1 MTSSRTR
8 RLLFALLVMITSGCV
23 SAPHPALS
31 PPPVTL
37 TTSAA
42 KRTMPPGGI
51 IPAAATEA
59 IPPKPKSAEPLTLDA
74 LTRLALAS
82 HPRLTQAAF
91 SVETAR
97 GRAIQAGLYPN
108 PVLSVTGDELGDVQ
122 GPGGI
127 WTAPHASQEIVTG
140 GKLTLSR
147 AAADRETDQA
157 ALALAGQRYI
167 LLAAVR
173 QAYIDALALQRRVEM
188 LTGVLD
194 LIDKAVEQTNSLVEA
209 KQAARLT
216 LVQLQAEAARVRADR
231 DAAKRE
237 LPGAYQRL
245 AAVVGV
251 PNLPITSV
259 AGTLEGELP
268 TYDPQVARQFV
279 TESHPEVWGA
289 RAGVERARL
298 LVKRAEVESIPNLTV
313 GAGYVR
319 QNQNKSDDWTL
330 GVSVPVPLWNRNQGN
345 IYAAKSQL
353 GEAVQEVGRVQ
364 ADLADRLA
372 AALRDYAAARER
384 ANQYRTKVLPLAKEA
399 YDISLA
405 AYNKGGQFESLQ
417 VLQAQRALAEAN
429 VEYVRALGEA
439 WRAAGV
445 LSGLLLEEAWPVAQ
459 QPSVTSDRR

>member
-1 MTSSRTR
+1 MTSAFTR
-8 RLLFALLVMITSGCV
+8 PLLLACVAVIASGCA
-23 SAPHPALS
+23 SAPRPV
-31 PPPVTL
+31 PPPLAPQSVL
-37 TTSAA
+37 LSS
-42 KRTMPPGGI
+42 KRPDKPANI

-59 IPPKPKSAEPLTLDA
+59 VPPKPGASDPLTLDA
-74 LTRLALAS
+74 LTQLALAS
-82 HPRLTQAAF
+82 HPRLAQAGF
-91 SVETAR
+91 SVEAAR
-97 GRAIQAGLYPN
+97 GRAVQAGLYPN
-108 PVLSVTGDELGDVQ
+108 PTLSVTGDELGDVQ

-140 GKLTLSR
+140 GKLRLSR
-147 AAADRETDQA
+147 AAADREVDQA
-157 ALALAGQRYI
+157 ALGLAGQRYT

-173 QAYIDALALQRRVEM
+173 QAYVDALALQRRVEM

-209 KQAARLT
+209 KQAARLS

-231 DAAKRE
+231 DAATRE
-237 LPGAYQRL
+237 LPGTYQRL

-251 PNLPITSV
+251 PNLPVAAV

-279 TESHPEVWGA
+279 TESHPEVRVA
-289 RAGVERARL
+289 QAGVERARL
-298 LVKRAEVESIPNLTV
+298 LLRRAEVEPIPNVTV

-319 QNQNKSDDWTL
+319 QNQNRSDDWTL

-345 IYAAKSQL
+345 IYAAKAQL
-353 GEAVQEVGRVQ
+353 GEAVQEVSRVQ

-399 YDISLA
+399 YDISLT
-405 AYNKGGQFESLQ
+405 AYKGGQFEYLQ

-429 VEYVRALGEA
+429 VEYVRTLGEA

-445 LSGLLLEEAWPVAQ
+445 LSGLLLEEAWLLAPPAAAKG
-459 QPSVTSDRR
+459 DRR